1 MTKLFAMVTLS
12 LFLGGCTP
20 DPKNIIGMDNTWIR
34 PLVVL
39 FIICTVIVGIHLVW
53 FNKVNK
59 EKKVY
64 SDDLEE
70 FLAGIGILF
79 GPGLIL
85 AICYILMLL
94 LFFLIIT
101 FFSNIL
107 ATILILC
114 GALALWAGY
123 MENKKKE

>member
-1 MTKLFAMVTLS
+1 MTKLFAMVALS
-12 LFLGGCTP
+12 LFFSGCTP
-20 DPKNIIGMDNTWIR
+20 DPKNIIGMDNSWLK

-39 FIICTVIVGIHLVW
+39 FTICTVIVGIHLIW
-53 FNKVNK
+53 FNKANK

-70 FLAGIGILF
+70 FLVGIGILF

-85 AICYILMLL
+85 VISYTLMVL

-107 ATILILC
+107 VTILMLC

-123 MENKKKE
+123 MENKKK